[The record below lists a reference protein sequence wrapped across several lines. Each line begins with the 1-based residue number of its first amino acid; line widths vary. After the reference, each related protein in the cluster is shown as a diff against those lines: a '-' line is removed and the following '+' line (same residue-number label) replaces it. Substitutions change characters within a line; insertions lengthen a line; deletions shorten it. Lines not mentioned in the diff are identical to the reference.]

1 MTHSQTVQKYFKKGG
16 YLGTQAESSLKKL
29 GDREKG
35 LKLVLF
41 SDLCNSMAANVSLM
55 GEKAP
60 GSGGRGGETHDVV
73 RSAVSALFWFKQH
86 VAKKK

>member
-1 MTHSQTVQKYFKKGG
+1 MTHSQTAQKYFKKGG

-41 SDLCNSMAANVSLM
+41 SDLCNSITANVSLM
-55 GEKAP
+55 EKRHLGMGEGVGK
-60 GSGGRGGETHDVV
+60 
-73 RSAVSALFWFKQH
+73 H
-86 VAKKK
+86 VMG

>member
-60 GSGGRGGETHDVV
+60 GSGETRDVV